1 MCFFVQNFES
11 KVHAFWNMDFKNMRE
26 MQVLEGIVHCKDDE
40 PLWHG
45 LKQTPISPRIGSLS
59 WRPWLSDTDTH
70 M

>member
-1 MCFFVQNFES
+1 
-11 KVHAFWNMDFKNMRE
+11 MDFKNLRE

-59 WRPWLSDTDTH
+59 WKPWLSDTDTH